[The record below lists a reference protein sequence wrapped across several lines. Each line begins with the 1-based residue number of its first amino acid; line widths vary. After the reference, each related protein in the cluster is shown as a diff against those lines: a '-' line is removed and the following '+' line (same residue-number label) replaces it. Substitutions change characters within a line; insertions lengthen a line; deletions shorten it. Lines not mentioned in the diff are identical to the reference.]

1 MRKIVGLIAFTA
13 LVVIALSCASDIVLE
28 EEFSLKGLYKG
39 RYIWKDNETQQERV
53 QNIEWKFT
61 DINFKMN
68 ADPNN
73 FLDECFCEAWG
84 TYELTERIK
93 LDENSPIPQPDLGCE
108 GSCDQELGPDG
119 LFTLEQPGDSIKLT
133 YQSDDGDTL
142 KQILLVRVS
151 Q

>member
-1 MRKIVGLIAFTA
+1 MRRILSLVAFMA
-13 LVVIALSCASDIVLE
+13 LVVIALSCSSDIVLE

-39 RYIWKDNETQQERV
+39 RYIWKDNKTQQERV

-73 FLDECFCEAWG
+73 YLDECFCEAWG

-93 LDENSPIPQPDLGCE
+93 LDENSPIPQPDLGCD
-108 GSCDQELGPDG
+108 GSCDLELGPDG

>member
-1 MRKIVGLIAFTA
+1 MRRILSLVAFMA

-39 RYIWKDNETQQERV
+39 KYIWKDNVLDQERV

-93 LDENSPIPQPDLGCE
+93 LDENSPIPEPDLGCG
-108 GSCDQELGPDG
+108 GSCDKELGPDG

-133 YQSDDGDTL
+133 QSEGNIFKQVLL
-142 KQILLVRVS
+142 KRITQ
-151 Q
+151 

>member
-39 RYIWKDNETQQERV
+39 KYIWTDLKLNQERV

-61 DINFKMN
+61 DIAFFMN
-68 ADPNN
+68 TDPDNQ
-73 FLDECFCEAWG
+73 LEECFCEASG
-84 TYELTERIK
+84 TYELTERVE
-93 LDENSPIPQPDLGCE
+93 LDENSTIPRPDLGCG
-108 GSCDQELGPDG
+108 GSCDLELGPDG

-133 YQSDDGDTL
+133 QSEGNIFKQVLL
-142 KQILLVRVS
+142 KRITQ
-151 Q
+151 